1 MERPLPWKR
10 RPNRLDMRRNSKVT
24 IKQRANALV
33 VGAVVLAVAVGF
45 AACGG
50 DDDGVGGGDTADV
63 TVAKGGP
70 PSGDVLISNW
80 PGYVDP
86 GPNGTIPQFEQESGL
101 QVEYKEDVNDNVTF
115 FNKLKPQLDQGS
127 SGGRSLFVVTDW
139 MAKRMYDLGY
149 LQEINHADVPTVFEN
164 ILPQF
169 EKSTTDPERKFSIPW
184 QGGQTGIFV
193 DTTKAPEIDSVS
205 DLFDPK
211 YKGKVTM
218 LTEMRDTLPL
228 ILQSEGIIPDE
239 ATKEDWLAAI
249 DKLREA
255 RESGQIRRFTG
266 NEYTEDLTAGNIV
279 AAIGW
284 SGDQYLIGRPIEEVE
299 WRRPTDGCDLFF
311 DQAVIPIGAP
321 NTAAAFAFLNF
332 VYRPEVQ
339 ADITSFVQYVTP
351 VDGVKEILA
360 QSDPKIANDPKIFPT
375 EEEIAPCSE
384 DPDPPGSPEDI
395 AEVEAAFQEVVSG

>member
-1 MERPLPWKR
+1 VRS
-10 RPNRLDMRRNSKVT
+10 NRKL
-24 IKQRANALV
+24 RAFILAALALV
-33 VGAVVLAVAVGF
+33 ASLAI

-50 DDDGVGGGDTADV
+50 DDDGVGGADSGEG
-63 TVAKGGP
+63 TVAEGGEA
-70 PSGDVLISNW
+70 SGEVLISNW
-80 PGYVDP
+80 PGYVNP
-86 GPNGTIPQFEQESGL
+86 GPNGTIAAFEQQSG
-101 QVEYKEDVNDNVTF
+101 VKTEYKDDVSDNVIF
-115 FNKLKPQLDQGS
+115 FNKLKPLLDQGD

-149 LQEINHADVPTVFEN
+149 LQQINHDDLPTVFEN

-184 QGGQTGIFV
+184 QGGQTGIWV
-193 DTTKAPEIDSVS
+193 DTNQAPEIDSVS

-218 LTEMRDTLPL
+218 LTEMRDTVTLV
-228 ILQSEGIIPDE
+228 LQSEGIAPDE

-255 RESGQIRRFTG
+255 RDSGQIRRFTG
-266 NEYTEDLTAGNIV
+266 NEYTEDLTSGNIV

-284 SGDQYLIGRPIEEVE
+284 SGDGSLIGNKNAE

-311 DQAVIPIGAP
+311 DQAVIPVGAP
-321 NTAAAFAFLNF
+321 NTPAALAFLNF
-332 VYRPEVQ
+332 AYTPENA
-339 ADITSFVQYVTP
+339 ADITDYVQYVTP
-351 VDGVKEILA
+351 VDGVRPILEKE
-360 QSDPKIANDPKIFPT
+360 DPKVANDPKIFPT

-384 DPDPPGSPEDI
+384 DPDPPGSPEDV
-395 AEVEAAFQEVVSG
+395 AEVEAAFQEVISG

>member
-1 MERPLPWKR
+1 VR
-10 RPNRLDMRRNSKVT
+10 
-24 IKQRANALV
+24 IQQRAKALG
-33 VGAVVLAVAVGF
+33 VGAAALAVAVVI

-50 DDDGVGGGDTADV
+50 DDDGGVGGGDTSDV

-70 PSGDVLISNW
+70 ASGSVLISNW

-86 GPNGTIPQFEQESGL
+86 GPDGTIPQFEQQTGI
-101 QVEYKEDVNDNVTF
+101 QTEYKEDVNDNVVF

-149 LQEINHADVPTVFEN
+149 LQEINHADLPTVFQN

-169 EKSTTDPERKFSIPW
+169 EESTTDPERKFSIPW
-184 QGGQTGIFV
+184 QGGQTGVFV
-193 DTTKAPEIDSVS
+193 DTNQAPEITSVAQ
-205 DLFDPK
+205 LFDPK

-218 LTEMRDTLPL
+218 LTEMRDTVPL
-228 ILQSEGIIPDE
+228 IIQSEGIDPNE

-255 RESGQIRRFTG
+255 RDSGQIRAFTG

-284 SGDQYLIGRPIEEVE
+284 SGDTSLIGREGVE

-311 DQAVIPIGAP
+311 DQAVIPVGAP
-321 NTAAAFAFLNF
+321 NTPAALAFLNF
-332 VYRPEVQ
+332 AYTPEN
-339 ADITSFVQYVTP
+339 AAKITEYVQYVTP
-351 VDGVKEILA
+351 VAGVQEIVR
-360 QSDPKIANDPKIFPT
+360 QSDPKLASDPKIFPS

-384 DPDPPGSPEDI
+384 DPDPPGSQEDI
-395 AEVEAAFQEVVSG
+395 NEVENAFQEVVSG

>member
-1 MERPLPWKR
+1 VISKR
-10 RPNRLDMRRNSKVT
+10 RFG
-24 IKQRANALV
+24 ALV
-33 VGAVVLAVAVGF
+33 AAGGTLAAAVVL

-50 DDDGVGGGDTADV
+50 DDVGGGNSGDV
-63 TVAKGGP
+63 TVAKGGQ
-70 PSGDVLISNW
+70 PSGSVLISNW

-86 GPNGTIPQFEQESGL
+86 GADGTIAQFDEQTGVSTD
-101 QVEYKEDVNDNVTF
+101 YKEDVNDNVVF

-149 LQEINHADVPTVFEN
+149 LQEINHADLPVVFQN

-193 DTTKAPEIDSVS
+193 DTSKAPEIDSVS

-218 LTEMRDTLPL
+218 LTEMRDTIPL
-228 ILQSEGIIPDE
+228 VLQSEGIKPDE
-239 ATKEDWLAAI
+239 ATKDDWLAAI
-249 DKLREA
+249 DKVREA
-255 RESGQIRRFTG
+255 RDSGQIRRFTG
-266 NEYTEDLTAGNIV
+266 NEYTEDLTSGNIV

-284 SGDQYLIGRPIEEVE
+284 SGDSSLIGREGVE

-311 DQAVIPIGAP
+311 DQAVIPVGAP
-321 NTAAAFAFLNF
+321 NTPAALAFLNF
-332 VYRPEVQ
+332 AYTPEN
-339 ADITSFVQYVTP
+339 AAKITDYVQYVTP
-351 VDGVKEILA
+351 VDGVQPILA
-360 QSDPKIANDPKIFPT
+360 KEDPKVANDPKIFPT
-375 EEEIAPCSE
+375 EEELAGCSE
-384 DPDPPGSPEDI
+384 DPDPPGD
-395 AEVEAAFQEVVSG
+395 AQDVADVEAAFQEVTSG

>member
-1 MERPLPWKR
+1 MSS
-10 RPNRLDMRRNSKVT
+10 NRKL
-24 IKQRANALV
+24 RALAL
-33 VGAVVLAVAVGF
+33 ALMALAATLVLA
-45 AACGG
+45 ACG
-50 DDDGVGGGDTADV
+50 DDDGVGGGTDDEVPVAQGGTA
-63 TVAKGGP
+63 
-70 PSGDVLISNW
+70 SGEVLISNW

-86 GPNGTIPQFEQESGL
+86 GANGTIAEFEQQSGV
-101 QVEYKEDVNDNVTF
+101 QTEYKEDVNDNVVF
-115 FNKLKPQLDQGS
+115 FNKLKPQLDQGD

-149 LQEINHADVPTVFEN
+149 LQEINHADLPTVFEN

-169 EKSTTDPERKFSIPW
+169 EESTTDPERKFSIPW

-193 DTTKAPEIDSVS
+193 DTTEAPEIESVS

-218 LTEMRDTLPL
+218 LTEMRDTVTL
-228 ILQSEGIIPDE
+228 ILQSEGINPDE

-255 RESGQIRRFTG
+255 RDSGQIRRFTG
-266 NEYTEDLTAGNIV
+266 NEYTEDLTSGNIV

-284 SGDQYLIGRPIEEVE
+284 SGDSSLIGREGVE

-321 NTAAAFAFLNF
+321 NTAAALEFLNF
-332 VYRPEVQ
+332 AYTPENA
-339 ADITSFVQYVTP
+339 ADITEYVQYVTP
-351 VDGVKEILA
+351 VEGVQEILA
-360 QSDPKIANDPKIFPT
+360 QRDPKLANDPLIFPS
-375 EEEIAPCSE
+375 EAEIADCSE
-384 DPDPPGSPEDI
+384 DPDPPGSAEEV
-395 AEVEAAFQEVVSG
+395 AEVDEAFQEVVSG

>member
-1 MERPLPWKR
+1 M
-10 RPNRLDMRRNSKVT
+10 
-24 IKQRANALV
+24 IKTRFRAVIAAGAALAA
-33 VGAVVLAVAVGF
+33 AVVL

-50 DDDGVGGGDTADV
+50 DDDGGVGGADQGER
-63 TVAKGGP
+63 TVAQGGQ

-86 GPNGTIPQFEQESGL
+86 GKDGTVALFEEATG
-101 QVEYKEDVNDNVTF
+101 VATDYREDVNDNVVF

-149 LQEINHADVPTVFEN
+149 LQEINQEDLGTVFDN

-169 EKSTTDPERKFSIPW
+169 EESETDPERKFSIPW

-193 DTTKAPEIDSVS
+193 DTSRAPEIDEVK

-211 YKGKVTM
+211 YQGQVTM
-218 LTEMRDTLPL
+218 LTEMRDTVPL
-228 ILQSEGIIPDE
+228 ILQSEGIAADE

-249 DKLREA
+249 DRLREA
-255 RESGQIRRFTG
+255 RDSGQIRRFTG

-284 SGDQYLIGRPIEEVE
+284 SGDTSLVGREGVE
-299 WRRPTDGCDLFF
+299 WRRPKDGCDLFF
-311 DQAVIPIGAP
+311 DQAVIPVGAP
-321 NTAAAFAFLNF
+321 NTPAALAFLNF
-332 VYRPEVQ
+332 AYTPEN
-339 ADITSFVQYVTP
+339 AAKITEYVQYVTP
-351 VDGVKEILA
+351 VDGVQQILSNRA
-360 QSDPKIANDPKIFPT
+360 PELANDPKIFPS
-375 EEEIAPCSE
+375 EEEIAGCSE
-384 DPDPPGSPEDI
+384 DPNPPGSPEDV
-395 AEVEAAFQEVVSG
+395 AEVEEAFQEVVSG